1 MISATS
7 KGGLFPSHTD
17 QPSADRK
24 KGLLTLFDYSPDEI
38 RSILHNAKDLKQ
50 KRLVHDPKPFA
61 EKTGVLI
68 FEKPSLRTRITFET
82 AVNELG
88 GHAIYLGS
96 DMVQMGKR
104 ESVKDVAMNLE
115 RWVHLIVARTFLHKT
130 VTELAAHSS
139 IPVIN
144 ALSDKFHPCQA
155 LALGLTMYERFG
167 DLDRPKNVHVV
178 FVGDGNNVCQSIMVL
193 CAQLG
198 CRFTAVGPKG
208 YKPDADVTAHCLEL
222 AKATG
227 ATIELSSDLFSS
239 VRDASVIYTDVWT
252 SMGQEKEAK
261 TRTKKFKPF
270 QVNTALCARA
280 PKGVLVSHC
289 LPAHRGEEITSDV
302 LDSERSIAL
311 DEAENRL
318 HVQKAVIVHLF
329 S

>member
-7 KGGLFPSHTD
+7 RGGSFPSHTD
-17 QPSADRK
+17 KPSPDRK
-24 KGLLTLFDYSPDEI
+24 KGLLTLFDYSPDEVK
-38 RSILHNAKDLKQ
+38 SILCSAKDLKQ
-50 KRLVHDPKPFA
+50 KRLSQDPNLLD

-82 AVNELG
+82 AINELG
-88 GHAIYLGS
+88 GHAIYLGA
-96 DMVQMGKR
+96 DQVQMGKR

-115 RWVHLIVARTFLHKT
+115 RWVHLIIARTFLHKT
-130 VTELAAHSS
+130 MTELATHSS

-155 LALGLTMYERFG
+155 LALGLTIYERLG
-167 DLDRPKNVHVV
+167 DERNVHVV

-193 CAQLG
+193 CTKLG
-198 CRFTAVGPKG
+198 YRFTAVGPKG
-208 YKPDADVTAHCLEL
+208 YEPDADVTAHCREL
-222 AKATG
+222 AKTTG
-227 ATIELSSDLFSS
+227 ASIEFSTDPGAA
-239 VRDASVIYTDVWT
+239 VRSATVIYTDVWT
-252 SMGQEKEAK
+252 SMGQEKEA
-261 TRTKKFKPF
+261 TVRKKRFKLF
-270 QVNTALCARA
+270 QVNTALCAKA
-280 PKGVLVSHC
+280 PAAVLVSHC

-302 LDSERSIAL
+302 LDSGRCIAL

>member
-1 MISATS
+1 MISEPGKS
-7 KGGLFPSHTD
+7 GSYPSHTD
-17 QPSADRK
+17 KPANDK
-24 KGLLTLFDYSPDEI
+24 KRGLLTLFDYSPDEVMNII
-38 RSILHNAKDLKQ
+38 RMAGKLKQ
-50 KRLVHDPKPFA
+50 SRLVSDPKVFA

-82 AVNELG
+82 AINELG
-88 GHAIYLGS
+88 GHAIYLGGET
-96 DMVQMGKR
+96 VQMGKR

-115 RWVHLIVARTFLHKT
+115 RWVHCIIARTFLHKT

-139 IPVIN
+139 LPVIN

-155 LALGLTMYERFG
+155 LALGLTIHERLG
-167 DLDRPKNVHVV
+167 EKKDIHVV

-193 CAQLG
+193 CAKLG
-198 CRFTAVGPKG
+198 YRFTSVGPKG
-208 YKPDADVTAHCLEL
+208 YRPDEAVTKHCRDL

-227 ATIELSSDLFSS
+227 ASIELSTDLASS

-252 SMGQEKEAK
+252 SMGQEKEESV
-261 TRTKKFKPF
+261 RKKLFKPF
-270 QVNTALCARA
+270 QVNESLLARA
-280 PKGVLVSHC
+280 PRDVIVSHC

-302 LDSERSIAL
+302 LDSSRSVAL